1 MGLFKK
7 KSDPIS
13 ERAQTLNNQIAAL
26 EAEIKRISE
35 AKQEVPRPAPA
46 PEPAP
51 TPPATHTQAKTP
63 NGSNRRPRLR
73 STARPFGQA
82 PVPLTSPSQPAS
94 AAPTPVSPE
103 PVFEELDQNRLKK
116 QPETVTPRHYNEL
129 GVRKYDL
136 PALWKRIRSHFSGP
150 ATSNPKLVNY
160 LAAGSIQGL
169 RPLRYEKRVAR
180 NRFLV
185 LVLLLI
191 LVMWGIIALFK
202 RG

>member
-13 ERAQTLNNQIAAL
+13 ERAQSLNNQIAAL
-26 EAEIKRISE
+26 EAEIKRINE
-35 AKQEVPRPAPA
+35 AKQETPTPPPAAPA
-46 PEPAP
+46 P
-51 TPPATHTQAKTP
+51 PPAAPQAPAKP
-63 NGSNRRPRLR
+63 QNGSNRQPRLR
-73 STARPFGQA
+73 STARPFGQTA
-82 PVPLTSPSQPAS
+82 VPAATPPQPHLP
-94 AAPTPVSPE
+94 APTPTARE
-103 PVFEELDQNRLKK
+103 PVFEDVDQKRLKN
-116 QPETVTPRHYNEL
+116 QPETATPRHYNDL

-136 PALWKRIRSHFSGP
+136 PALWKRVRSHFSGP

-185 LVLLLI
+185 LVGLLI

-202 RG
+202 RS

>member
-7 KSDPIS
+7 KADPIS
-13 ERAQTLNNQIAAL
+13 ERAHSLNEQIAAL
-26 EAEIKRISE
+26 EAEIQRLSE
-35 AKQEVPRPAPA
+35 APQQTRNQAAPQA
-46 PEPAP
+46 SQTPS
-51 TPPATHTQAKTP
+51 PPAAPDKVK
-63 NGSNRRPRLR
+63 NGASRQPRLR
-73 STARPFGQA
+73 STARPFGQGTPA
-82 PVPLTSPSQPAS
+82 VASTTAQPVAIPRQ
-94 AAPTPVSPE
+94 E
-103 PVFEELDQNRLKK
+103 PVFEDDDQNRLKH
-116 QPETVTPRHYNEL
+116 QPETATPKHYNDL

-150 ATSNPKLVNY
+150 ATTNPKLVNY

-185 LVLLLI
+185 LVGLLI

-202 RG
+202 RS

>member
-7 KSDPIS
+7 KPDPIS
-13 ERAQTLNNQIAAL
+13 ERAQALNEQIAAL
-26 EAEIKRISE
+26 EAEIQRLSE
-35 AKQEVPRPAPA
+35 APQESRDSTLPAPPQAETA
-46 PEPAP
+46 PVP
-51 TPPATHTQAKTP
+51 TAKEQ
-63 NGSNRRPRLR
+63 NAMARKPRLR

-82 PVPLTSPSQPAS
+82 TPPASPFAAQPA
-94 AAPTPVSPE
+94 ATPGQE
-103 PVFEELDQNRLKK
+103 PVFEEDDQSRLKQ
-116 QPETVTPRHYNEL
+116 QPETATPKHYNDL

-150 ATSNPKLVNY
+150 ATTNPKLVNY

-185 LVLLLI
+185 LVGLLI

-202 RG
+202 RS